1 MVGPRGHRTM
11 PPKYATGVYTIKQTS
26 SKYDACIKHSL
37 YEANI
42 ELAQAGLLEPLHL
55 AQM

>member
-1 MVGPRGHRTM
+1 M
-11 PPKYATGVYTIKQTS
+11 IEQTL

-42 ELAQAGLLEPLHL
+42 EQTSSWLKQAYWNP
-55 AQM
+55 AS